1 MTRGCW
7 CGLLMSC
14 GAGWSWSK
22 AAKSARDIRRAALQ
36 EQHHVSTSTMRLRTQ
51 CLLLYATNSAALQLQ
66 PAPQLIKRP
75 HQQPRVILTTEQV
88 EKLERSV
95 AAALPAVGQWAA
107 FGGVA
112 SAFSGFLWGYAGL
125 PAAALY
131 ASSVASGTAWALA
144 WDHVM
149 PGGGRRV
156 AEMMGGTTVGVPCSV
171 RDAVAKTAAAAKM
184 PAPAAYIVP
193 TKEPNAFAAGSGRD
207 RVVAVTQGLVD
218 LLDRREL
225 EAVVAHEVGHLKHGD
240 TGRAAQ
246 AAAMLSGLSTAKR
259 AGDRMLA
266 NKRKEKSDAS
276 VAASAAGLLLRLAG
290 SRRDEFAADAV
301 AAQFDDAG
309 ASRDKLHARA
319 GAYAHAYFSNDDGP
333 SRWLRTHPTVEARV
347 AALQSGAPPGR
358 APPP

>member
-1 MTRGCW
+1 
-7 CGLLMSC
+7 
-14 GAGWSWSK
+14 
-22 AAKSARDIRRAALQ
+22 
-36 EQHHVSTSTMRLRTQ
+36 MRLRTQ
-51 CLLLYATNSAALQLQ
+51 CLLLCGTNAAALQLQ
-66 PAPQLIKRP
+66 PAPQLAKRP

-107 FGGVA
+107 FGGVV

-125 PAAALY
+125 PAAGLY

-193 TKEPNAFAAGSGRD
+193 TKEPNAFAAGRGRD

-276 VAASAAGLLLRLAG
+276 VAAALAAAGAASSAAGLLLRLA
-290 SRRDEFAADAV
+290 
-301 AAQFDDAG
+301 
-309 ASRDKLHARA
+309 
-319 GAYAHAYFSNDDGP
+319 
-333 SRWLRTHPTVEARV
+333 
-347 AALQSGAPPGR
+347 
-358 APPP
+358 

>member
-1 MTRGCW
+1 
-7 CGLLMSC
+7 
-14 GAGWSWSK
+14 
-22 AAKSARDIRRAALQ
+22 
-36 EQHHVSTSTMRLRTQ
+36 MRLRTQ
-51 CLLLYATNSAALQLQ
+51 CLLVCAGATAALQLQ

-107 FGGVA
+107 FGGVV

-125 PAAALY
+125 PAAGLY

-193 TKEPNAFAAGSGRD
+193 TKEPNAFAAGRGRD

-218 LLDRREL
+218 ILDRYRPRAEIYARSRL
-225 EAVVAHEVGHLKHGD
+225 DDVPRVDSVPARRGQAATPRHRHAAQVAKKGHRDAGGSSRPSWPTKSA
-240 TGRAAQ
+240 TSSTATRAAPRKPRPCSRACRPRNGRA
-246 AAAMLSGLSTAKR
+246 TAC
-259 AGDRMLA
+259 
-266 NKRKEKSDAS
+266 
-276 VAASAAGLLLRLAG
+276 
-290 SRRDEFAADAV
+290 
-301 AAQFDDAG
+301 
-309 ASRDKLHARA
+309 
-319 GAYAHAYFSNDDGP
+319 
-333 SRWLRTHPTVEARV
+333 
-347 AALQSGAPPGR
+347 
-358 APPP
+358 